1 MQIGVAPHSGII
13 MNMEMNEVS
22 RVVNEDLSS
31 IPKLQGRARCFSVL
45 LTKLEQFRV
54 KIFGLGEAQSLHK
67 AFEGN
72 KHFYYPQRLWI
83 AFVLSNVALVFLLVM
98 YHFGL
103 NILCEALHD
112 FRLQVMDI
120 LAQSNSF
127 VVAAPVFLEQ
137 MTKFSVPES
146 LRSTCSFV

>member
-1 MQIGVAPHSGII
+1 MQMGVAPHSGII
-13 MNMEMNEVS
+13 MNMEMNEAS
-22 RVVNEDLSS
+22 RKVDED
-31 IPKLQGRARCFSVL
+31 PKLQGRARCFSFL

-54 KIFGLGEAQSLHK
+54 KIFGLGEVHSLHK

-83 AFVLSNVALVFLLVM
+83 AFALSNVALVFLLVI
-98 YHFGL
+98 YYFGL
-103 NILCEALHD
+103 NVLCEALHD
-112 FRLQVMDI
+112 FRLQIMDI

>member
-1 MQIGVAPHSGII
+1 MQLGGPPHSGII
-13 MNMEMNEVS
+13 MNMEMNGIS
-22 RVVNEDLSS
+22 RVVDKDLSC
-31 IPKLQGRARCFSVL
+31 IQKLQNRTRCFSFL
-45 LTKLEQFRV
+45 ATKLEQFRY
-54 KIFGLGEAQSLHK
+54 KIFGSGKAHSLHEV
-67 AFEGN
+67 FEGN
-72 KHFYYPQRLWI
+72 KHFYFPQRLWI